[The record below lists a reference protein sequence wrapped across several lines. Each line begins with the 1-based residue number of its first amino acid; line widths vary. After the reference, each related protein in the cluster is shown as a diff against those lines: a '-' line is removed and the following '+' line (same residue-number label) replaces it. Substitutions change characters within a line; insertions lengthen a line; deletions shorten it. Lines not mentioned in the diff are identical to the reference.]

1 MKKCIILS
9 VIGALFLVSCIGDT
23 ESWLGGVIIAAV
35 CFFFAFRA
43 FKKEKVR
50 KQTLLEAIAEVSQ
63 LTIDTLQ
70 PISYGNIV
78 LKEGEEVYFAA
89 PARTFTSKERITG
102 YTGGSR
108 GVNVH
113 IAKGVNFR
121 VGNHKAQPVRKK
133 VYTFHAGDYIVT
145 NRRIVFIGA
154 EDHFEYKLEK
164 ISAVKQLA
172 DDAFTIIAGSNSKNI
187 TLKGKDIVYAYS
199 ITAIVV
205 DALA

>member
-9 VIGALFLVSCIGDT
+9 VIGVLFLVSCIGEP
-23 ESWLGGVIIAAV
+23 ESALGGVIIAAI
-35 CFFFAFRA
+35 CFFFAYRA
-43 FKKEKVR
+43 FAKR
-50 KQTLLEAIAEVSQ
+50 RNLLKAIDEVSQ

-70 PISYGNIV
+70 PVSYGSLA

-113 IAKGVNFR
+113 VMKGVNFR
-121 VGNHKAQPVRKK
+121 VGNHRAKPIRKK
-133 VYTFHAGDYIVT
+133 VYSFHEGDYVVT

-164 ISAVKQLA
+164 VSAVKQLA
-172 DDAFTIIAGSNSKNI
+172 DDAFTIISGDNSKNI